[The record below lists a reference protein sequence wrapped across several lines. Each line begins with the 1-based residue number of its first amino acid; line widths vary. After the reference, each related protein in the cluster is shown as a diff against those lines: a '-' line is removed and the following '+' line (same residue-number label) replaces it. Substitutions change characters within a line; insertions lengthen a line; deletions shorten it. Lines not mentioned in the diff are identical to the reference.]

1 MLTQVPWQ
9 NIVSGVANA
18 ISAGIL
24 IYNSLVELLARDFL
38 FDPEKKRDLRRL
50 CFMAMC
56 VVLGA
61 GIMSMLAKWA

>member
-1 MLTQVPWQ
+1 
-9 NIVSGVANA
+9 VANA

-38 FDPEKKRDLRRL
+38 FEPEKKLDMTRL
-50 CFMAMC
+50 CFMAAC

-61 GIMSMLAKWA
+61 GFMSLLAKWA